1 MTIDLPPVSRS
12 YISRPY
18 PLGATV
24 VARDGGLPSGLN
36 VAVYS
41 ETAEAVEVCVFDH
54 DGTESRTRLSER
66 TGHVFHGLVEGAGI
80 GTRYG
85 LRVHGEWDPA
95 RGLPT
100 SPRSSCS
107 TPYAIAIEGHPT
119 WGEDVFAHTFDDP
132 NAINDADSAASMP
145 RSVVADRRFDWEDDE
160 APRTPLDETVVY
172 EVHVKGFTQQLESVP
187 EEIRGTY
194 AGLAHPSAIEY
205 LPTSASRASSS
216 CPCTTSCRT
225 RTSRRRASAT
235 TGATTPSASS
245 RRTPTTA
252 PRATAA
258 SRSPSSRRW

>member
-41 ETAEAVEVCVFDH
+41 ETAEAIEVCVFDD

-95 RGLPT
+95 RGLRHNPAKLLLD
-100 SPRSSCS
+100 
-107 TPYAIAIEGHPT
+107 PYAIAIEGHPT
-119 WGEDVFAHTFDDP
+119 WGEEVFAHTFADP
-132 NAINDADSAASMP
+132 SAINEVDSAASMP

-160 APRTPLDETVVY
+160 APRTP
-172 EVHVKGFTQQLESVP
+172 
-187 EEIRGTY
+187 
-194 AGLAHPSAIEY
+194 
-205 LPTSASRASSS
+205 
-216 CPCTTSCRT
+216 
-225 RTSRRRASAT
+225 RRASAT

-245 RRTPTTA
+245 RPTPTTA
-252 PRATAA
+252 PRATGA